1 MFCSDK
7 AKENE
12 LVFRFCT
19 DSPRYDQEVASIGKY
34 LKSILSK
41 NGRDGGGGNG
51 GGGGTTATTLE
62 ITINWEYSQAPVS

>member
-34 LKSILSK
+34 LKSI
-41 NGRDGGGGNG
+41 GGGGGGGNG
-51 GGGGTTATTLE
+51 GTTGTTATTLE
-62 ITINWEYSQAPVS
+62 ITINWEYSQDPVS